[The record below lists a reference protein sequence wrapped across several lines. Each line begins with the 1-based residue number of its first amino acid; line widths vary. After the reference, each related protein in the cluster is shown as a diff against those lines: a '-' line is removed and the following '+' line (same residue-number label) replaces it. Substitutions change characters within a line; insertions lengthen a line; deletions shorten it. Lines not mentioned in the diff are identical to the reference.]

1 MFSLLFFCNQMLR
14 HVRIGWTL
22 NSAEQ
27 VLIPGKSPP
36 LDTENTITE
45 KTGSSTC
52 SQCPSGIV
60 TSSQDINKYTMAL
73 EGDYNGSDYFE
84 DYLYYDNELT
94 WEVKSEP
101 DLYRVVCYVLIFCIS
116 MPGNIFL
123 LWTLLRERAW
133 KSTSDILLL
142 QLTVSDL
149 CLSVTL
155 PLWACDHLYGW
166 MFGDWACGA
175 LVGASSIGLNSYAL
189 ILAAM
194 ALYHYVAVA
203 HASRL
208 SAQSP
213 QKFCVLMASSV
224 IWLVCV
230 AEGIRVFMNSE
241 AVEAYGHITCLHA
254 PQSLAVLLFDICM
267 QIGLC
272 CLVPSII
279 ITFCC
284 VHTWITLKQRRMNR
298 HHQASRLMLGMI
310 VVFFLCFVPYNII
323 VFTESLAVIYAL
335 EYAAFWRQAMY
346 YAEVIIYTLP
356 YFHCCLNPLLHIF
369 GAQRFRRHL
378 PVPCSTSSQRRDGC
392 HNLSS
397 EAIIAPHDG
406 PV

>member
-1 MFSLLFFCNQMLR
+1 
-14 HVRIGWTL
+14 
-22 NSAEQ
+22 
-27 VLIPGKSPP
+27 
-36 LDTENTITE
+36 
-45 KTGSSTC
+45 
-52 SQCPSGIV
+52 
-60 TSSQDINKYTMAL
+60 MAL
-73 EGDYNGSDYFE
+73 EGDYNGSDYIYY
-84 DYLYYDNELT
+84 DLLYYNDNDFA

-101 DLYRVVCYVLIFCIS
+101 NLYKVVCYVLIFCIS

-142 QLTVSDL
+142 QLTISDL

-155 PLWACDHLYGW
+155 PFWACDHLYDW
-166 MFGDWACGA
+166 MSGDWACGVLA
-175 LVGASSIGLNSYAL
+175 GVSSIGLNSYVL
-189 ILAAM
+189 ILTAM
-194 ALYHYVAVA
+194 TLYHYVAVA

-213 QKFCVLMASSV
+213 QKFCVLMASIV

-230 AEGIRVFMNSE
+230 AGSILVFMTSE
-241 AVEAYGHITCLHA
+241 AIEAHGHMTCLHA
-254 PQSLAVLLFDICM
+254 PRSLTILLFEIYM
-267 QIGLC
+267 QIGLFFLIPC
-272 CLVPSII
+272 II

-284 VHTWITLKQRRMNR
+284 VRMWITLKQCRMSR

-323 VFTESLAVIYAL
+323 FFIESLAIIHAL
-335 EYAAFWRQAMY
+335 EYTAFWTQAMY
-346 YAEVIIYTLP
+346 YAEVITYTLP

-378 PVPCSTSSQRRDGC
+378 PVPCSSSSQRRES
-392 HNLSS
+392 NLSS
-397 EAIIAPHDG
+397 VAIIAPHDG